1 MKLLK
6 NAAYAIVFIVVYGT
20 TNFCVAQNSNARIT
34 FQKQAPFNVNSASF
48 QEWYAGIK
56 VGGTGINIFL
66 PITDVAQ
73 NVEITH
79 VYFRNLTSELI
90 KIKGTYSAQLKN
102 DSPYYT
108 FTKPEASADYPFKLK
123 DNECVVA
130 YIESGKTKYF
140 KITKIT
146 EFAGTYY
153 ENGPPAIYARENA
166 KDIVAI
172 EDKNLDK

>member
-1 MKLLK
+1 MMFKHHPNMHVWRTLQ
-6 NAAYAIVFIVVYGT
+6 GT
-20 TNFCVAQNSNARIT
+20 IDSICCS
-34 FQKQAPFNVNSASF
+34 
-48 QEWYAGIK
+48 W
-56 VGGTGINIFL
+56 
-66 PITDVAQ
+66 
-73 NVEITH
+73 
-79 VYFRNLTSELI
+79 LTAV
-90 KIKGTYSAQLKN
+90 TVQLKT

-108 FTKPEASADYPFKLK
+108 FTKPEAPADYPFKLK

-130 YIESGKTKYF
+130 YNENGKAKYF

-172 EDKNLDK
+172 EDENIDK